1 MELAELKQA
10 WNDVLDVLERE
21 NRVAW
26 LVFFDARLVS
36 LNQNVLTLDF
46 LDRNKLAANHDFE
59 SHISQNQLNALKA
72 AIHQITDKNLEISVA
87 KR

>member
-21 NRVAW
+21 HRVAW

-36 LNQNVLTLDF
+36 ITENVLTLDF

-59 SHISQNQLNALKA
+59 SHISASQLAALQA
-72 AIHQITDKNLEISVA
+72 AIHRITGKNLEISIA
-87 KR
+87 N

>member
-26 LVFFDARLVS
+26 LVFFDARLVK
-36 LNQNVLTLDF
+36 LIENTLTLDF

-59 SHISQNQLNALKA
+59 SHISQDQLHALKA
-72 AIHQITDKNLEISVA
+72 AIHSITGKNLEISIA
-87 KR
+87 K